1 MSDYIVSARKYRPS
15 TFKTVVG
22 QKHLTNT
29 LKNAIERGQIAQAY
43 LFCGPRGVGKT
54 TCARIFAK
62 TINCLNP
69 RPDGEACG
77 ECESCVSVDRG
88 NSYNVIE
95 LDAASNNSVNDI
107 RSLTEDVQIPPQIG
121 NYRVFIIDE
130 VHMLSSS
137 AFNAFLKT
145 LEEPPKYAIFILA
158 TTEKHKVIPTILSR
172 CQIYDFKRITTGDI
186 VEQLQYVAGNEG
198 VEASAEALNVIA
210 RKADGGMRDAL
221 SIFDQVVAST
231 LGKVTYDAVL
241 ANLNVLDYDYYFK
254 LVESFR
260 AGDVA
265 SALLIYNQI
274 LERGFDNVFFIN
286 GLGSHI
292 RDLLV
297 AADTKTSTLLE
308 VAEEVVEKYT
318 AQARTLPL
326 EWYYAALK
334 IVNDTDFNYRT
345 ATNKQML
352 VELML
357 IRLCQLLN
365 PPVPPFDR
373 VDNEPPLKM
382 PEKITGNIPVQ
393 SPTPATEKIKSQSNE
408 GTGSDSVD
416 SVKSINKMESASSM
430 VSTSP
435 KKEVTKDSKAKKTS
449 GRMRLSDLEAEYEK
463 KSEKK
468 GDRRNA
474 ISDQALTKAWTD
486 FINANKEKGIL
497 VSAMKESIPVKT
509 GDDEYTVK
517 VAHPAQ
523 QQAFLTNMKSLL
535 ASLRDSVENDFL
547 SLKVEID
554 TTIEIKKPMPAKE
567 LFQDI
572 VQNNKS
578 IGEMARQLDVEII

>member
-69 RPDGEACG
+69 GPDGEACG

-318 AQARTLPL
+318 AQARTLPP

-393 SPTPATEKIKSQSNE
+393 SPSPATEEIKSQSNE
-408 GTGSDSVD
+408 GTGTDSVD
-416 SVKSINKMESASSM
+416 SVKSINKMESPSSM